1 MTTLTIEITNEKA
14 LKLLQDLEELRL
26 IRVIKNQAKLSS
38 LRGKFNTKISND
50 VIDEQINNL
59 RGEWQRNI

>member
-14 LKLLQDLEELRL
+14 LKLLQDLEDLKI
-26 IRVIKNQAKLSS
+26 IRVIKSQAKLSS

-50 VIDEQINNL
+50 DIDDQINNL
-59 RGEWQRNI
+59 RGEWRRDI

>member
-1 MTTLTIEITNEKA
+1 MTSLTIEITNEKA
-14 LKLLQDLEELRL
+14 LKLLQDLEDLKI

-50 VIDEQINNL
+50 DIDDQINNL
-59 RGEWQRNI
+59 RGEWRRDI